1 MTIKNIMTSH
11 PELFIVKGSGS
22 DFTEQNKTTAF
33 DWPFIKSERIR
44 D

>member
-1 MTIKNIMTSH
+1 MTIKNIIMSH